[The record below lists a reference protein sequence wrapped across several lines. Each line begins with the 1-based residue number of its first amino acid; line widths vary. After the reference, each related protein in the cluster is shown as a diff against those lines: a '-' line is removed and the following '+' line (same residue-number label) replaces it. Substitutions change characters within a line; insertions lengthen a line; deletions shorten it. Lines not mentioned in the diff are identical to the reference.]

1 MGIIPLADA
10 DKGNSALQYTWD
22 IGYLLIGLVGDEHAA
37 VTLTVGRCGEANHV
51 STLQLETADVVVERL
66 VARQVVDVVHIIA
79 AVG

>member
-1 MGIIPLADA
+1 MGVVPSADA
-10 DKGNSALQYTWD
+10 DKGNPALQYTWD
-22 IGYLLIGLVGDEHAA
+22 IGYLLICLVGDEHAA
-37 VTLTVGRCGEANHV
+37 VTLPVGRCGETNHV